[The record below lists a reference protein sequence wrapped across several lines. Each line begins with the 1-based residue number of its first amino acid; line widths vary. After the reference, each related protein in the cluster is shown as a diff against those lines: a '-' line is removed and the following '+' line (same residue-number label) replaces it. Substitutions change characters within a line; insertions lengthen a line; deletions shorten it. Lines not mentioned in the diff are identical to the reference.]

1 MEWELDQ
8 SRIRN
13 FSIIAHI
20 DHGKSTLADRM
31 IDQTLAVDERKMK
44 GQFLDNMDLERERG
58 ITIKA
63 QTVRLPYK
71 AADGKLYH
79 LNLIDTPGH
88 VDFHYEVSRSLQ
100 ACEGA
105 LLVVDASQGVEAQ
118 TVSNAYLALE
128 NNLEIVPVINKID
141 MRAADVDRTK
151 AEIEDIIGLSAAD
164 AILTSAVE
172 GIGIADLLEALV
184 ILIPPPV
191 GETDAPLRA
200 LIVDSWFDPFR
211 GVTAVIRVVDGC
223 LSKGEQIRMMA
234 TDESTDVAEVGV
246 FSPFRTSVKTLKTGE
261 VGYLV
266 TGIKEVKAVQI
277 GDTVTLAKKPAET
290 PLPGFREAKPMVFSG
305 LYPADNADYEA
316 LKDAMEKLALNDSA
330 FSIEPESS
338 DALGFGWRCGFLGL
352 LHMEIVQ
359 ERLEREYGINLITTA
374 PTAVCR
380 VTLKDGTELMIDNPS
395 QFPDVG
401 GFVEAQEPTIAA
413 TIHLPSQ
420 FVGPVL
426 SLCEEK
432 RGLQKAMLFHGGDR
446 VEIRYELP
454 LNEIV
459 LDFFDRLKSCSKG
472 YASLDYEFSGFR
484 KASLVRLDILVNKS
498 RVDALSAIVHK
509 DAAYKRGNAL
519 TEKLQKLIQRQ
530 MFEVA
535 IQAAVGS
542 RVISRSSIRA
552 IRKNV
557 TAKCY
562 GGDISRKR
570 KLLQKQ
576 KAGKKRMKQVGNVE
590 LPQEAF
596 LAVLKL
602 DND

>member
-1 MEWELDQ
+1 LDQ

-13 FSIIAHI
+13 FSIVAHI

-31 IDQTLAVDERKMK
+31 IDRTLAVDERKMK

-151 AEIEDIIGLSAAD
+151 AEIEEVIGLSAAD

-172 GIGIADLLEALV
+172 GIGIDDLLEALV
-184 ILIPPPV
+184 ILIPPPGGDV
-191 GETDAPLRA
+191 EAPLRA

-223 LSKGEQIRMMA
+223 LSKGDQIRMMA
-234 TDESTDVAEVGV
+234 TDESTDVGEVGV
-246 FSPFRTSVKTLKTGE
+246 FSPFRKSVQTLKTGE

-266 TGIKEVKAVQI
+266 TGIKDVKSVQI
-277 GDTVTLAKKPAET
+277 GDTVTLHKKAAST
-290 PLPGFREAKPMVFSG
+290 PLPGFREAKAMVFSG

-380 VTLKDGTELMIDNPS
+380 VRLKDGTELMVDNPS

-401 GFVEAQEPTIAA
+401 RFVEAQEPTITA

-426 SLCEEK
+426 ALCEEK
-432 RGLQKAMLFHGGDR
+432 RGLQKDMLFHGSDR

-484 KASLVRLDILVNKS
+484 QADLVRLDILVNKS

-509 DAAYKRGNAL
+509 DAAYQRGNAL
-519 TEKLQKLIQRQ
+519 TAKLQKLIQRQ